1 MSITEVWNEAY
12 NIYAMMR
19 DEYGCDHMG
28 GWREA
33 NEFLNA
39 HVALEDI
46 SIGTKEVILEDIKET
61 YEL

>member
-1 MSITEVWNEAY
+1 MTITEVWNEAY
-12 NIYAMMR
+12 NIYAMLR

-33 NEFLNA
+33 NEYLGKRE
-39 HVALEDI
+39 LLGDI
-46 SIGTKEVILEDIKET
+46 PIGTKEIMLEDIKET

>member
-12 NIYAMMR
+12 NLYSMMR
-19 DEYGCDHMG
+19 DEYGGDHMG

-33 NEFLNA
+33 NAYLDKR
-39 HVALEDI
+39 VALEDI